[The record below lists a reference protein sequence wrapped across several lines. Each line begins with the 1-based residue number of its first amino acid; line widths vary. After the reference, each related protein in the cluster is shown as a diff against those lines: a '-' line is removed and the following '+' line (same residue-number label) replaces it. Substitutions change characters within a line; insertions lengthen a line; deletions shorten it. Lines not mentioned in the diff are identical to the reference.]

1 MAALQTASRDGA
13 MLVPIGASLP
23 SAREIPNATTPN
35 PDQDRRYPATSAA
48 TWTAAVPCRRE
59 RSTVRYIDA
68 TGATDGS
75 IIAAIMATHS
85 RRNSPNTSHAPAI
98 DAGIPG
104 LWWISSTQA
113 KAATTSSPAHGTGL
127 LRLPGELAEVAILAG
142 VVERQAVVR
151 VTVPAGDAAGDG
163 KIGAH
168 RMEHVDDFHHRLRVR
183 RVQPLNLELHDAWH
197 LDPLTVAVGGE
208 ADRHELHSQLLADQA
223 RQHFRRPALRAGQ
236 HGTERL
242 ALPLVRALIKVDR
255 HPPATLTHDRRRI
268 HDEHRIEAIQ
278 GHTVAVPLTDVHRE
292 RHVAALVICRA
303 LQRGRDAGAENLTIA
318 VLQILAP
325 QLPCH

>member
-98 DAGIPG
+98 DAGTPRP
-104 LWWISSTQA
+104 WWTTTTPP
-113 KAATTSSPAHGTGL
+113 KAPPPTNP
-127 LRLPGELAEVAILAG
+127 P
-142 VVERQAVVR
+142 
-151 VTVPAGDAAGDG
+151 
-163 KIGAH
+163 
-168 RMEHVDDFHHRLRVR
+168 
-183 RVQPLNLELHDAWH
+183 
-197 LDPLTVAVGGE
+197 
-208 ADRHELHSQLLADQA
+208 
-223 RQHFRRPALRAGQ
+223 
-236 HGTERL
+236 
-242 ALPLVRALIKVDR
+242 
-255 HPPATLTHDRRRI
+255 HPTP
-268 HDEHRIEAIQ
+268 
-278 GHTVAVPLTDVHRE
+278 
-292 RHVAALVICRA
+292 
-303 LQRGRDAGAENLTIA
+303 
-318 VLQILAP
+318 
-325 QLPCH
+325 